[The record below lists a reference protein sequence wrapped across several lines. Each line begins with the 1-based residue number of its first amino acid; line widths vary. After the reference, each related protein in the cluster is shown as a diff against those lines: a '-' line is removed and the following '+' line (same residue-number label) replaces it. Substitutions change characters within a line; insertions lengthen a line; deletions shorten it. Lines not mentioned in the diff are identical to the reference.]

1 MKSSSKLIIF
11 ALSLLALTARTF
23 AQETSPREQLQ
34 QLTAQLQQTPNDTA
48 MRERIIKLALEITPA
63 PAVPPD
69 AKRPFVM
76 AGTYQKEAKKPS
88 DFALAI
94 DAYQDALKIAPSW
107 GDAYYNLSVAL
118 ESVGRLDEA
127 RDALRLYLLTKPND
141 AEEAQN
147 RLYALDAKKN
157 IAAKQAAEAAAEK
170 AQADKVAAAKKTE
183 EEDIKALIPGTA
195 YLISTDGSEVTD
207 TKTGLIWRRCA
218 EGMVCSAGTCSG
230 EALELSYEGALQRA
244 KSEASRNGKAWRV
257 PEAHELAGVV
267 DKSRNPMINHTAFPA
282 QPCTDGSY
290 GCCSFRSAT
299 RSAKHPTHLV
309 VRFRAADGADSTS
322 DTAFDK

>member
-11 ALSLLALTARTF
+11 ALSLLALAASTF
-23 AQETSPREQLQ
+23 AQEPSPREQLQ

-48 MRERIIKLALEITPA
+48 LRERIIKLALEITPV

-94 DAYQDALKIAPSW
+94 DAYQDALKVAPWW
-107 GDAYYNLSVAL
+107 GDAYYNLSVSL

-127 RDALRLYLLTKPND
+127 RDALKLYLFTKPND
-141 AEEAQN
+141 AEKAQN

-170 AQADKVAAAKKTE
+170 AQEDKVAAAKKAE
-183 EEDIKALIPGTA
+183 EEKVAHAADEKRQAQQAKRDVITKIKNVVNGRS
-195 YLISTDGSEVTD
+195 YDE
-207 TKTGLIWRRCA
+207 KY
-218 EGMVCSAGTCSG
+218 
-230 EALELSYEGALQRA
+230 LSYSDNKTWGGVNQ
-244 KSEASRNGKAWRV
+244 
-257 PEAHELAGVV
+257 HELFGGGTYY
-267 DKSRNPMINHTAFPA
+267 MF
-282 QPCTDGSY
+282 G
-290 GCCSFRSAT
+290 G
-299 RSAKHPTHLV
+299 
-309 VRFRAADGADSTS
+309 
-322 DTAFDK
+322 